1 MTERNTAAQASDQG
15 QDHERKGS
23 SVNPAAIIVAALVAA
38 TTALLRPFVEAST
51 ENAVLVAVLLSVAT
65 TTSNAVFTDLVDKFK
80 HGSTDTRWKPL
91 WKPLLFAGPL
101 AGLAACLIGISV
113 ISGAE
118 LALGKVPSILPNG
131 TPIISPALISSYYDS
146 YYFDADGDN
155 LGSGNPVDYEQGSQ
169 PPRWVQK
176 SGDKCPDIP
185 GPPENDGCP
194 NSRLLIW
201 YFSDVDGDGIGDR
214 IGERGI
220 ASPTQYERGTQP
232 LGWVELNGDICPD
245 VFNPEQDRTDNN
257 INGLPDACE
266 RLPK

>member
-65 TTSNAVFTDLVDKFK
+65 TTSNAVFTALVDKIK
-80 HGSTDTRWKPL
+80 YGPTDRRWKPL
-91 WKPLLFAGPL
+91 LLAGPL

-118 LALGKVPSILPNG
+118 LALGKEPSILPNG
-131 TPIISPALISSYYDS
+131 TPIIPLDLVS
-146 YYFDADGDN
+146 YYFDADGDG
-155 LGSGNPVDYEQGSQ
+155 LGAGNPVDYERGSQ

-176 SGDKCPDIP
+176 SGDKCPEIP

-194 NSRLLIW
+194 STSPPPPTTNFLLL
-201 YFSDVDGDGIGDR
+201 R
-214 IGERGI
+214 
-220 ASPTQYERGTQP
+220 
-232 LGWVELNGDICPD
+232 
-245 VFNPEQDRTDNN
+245 
-257 INGLPDACE
+257 
-266 RLPK
+266 

>member
-1 MTERNTAAQASDQG
+1 MSEHNTPAQASDHG
-15 QDHERKGS
+15 RDHGRKGS
-23 SVNPAAIIVAALVAA
+23 VFSPAAIIVAALVAA
-38 TTALLRPFVEAST
+38 TTALLRPFAEAST

-65 TTSNAVFTDLVDKFK
+65 TTSKGVYTALVDKIK
-80 HGSTDTRWKPL
+80 HGSTDRRWKPL
-91 WKPLLFAGPL
+91 LLAGPL

-118 LALGKVPSILPNG
+118 LALGKEPSILPNG

-146 YYFDADGDN
+146 YYFDADGDG
-155 LGSGNPVDYEQGSQ
+155 LGSGNPVGYERGSQ

-194 NSRLLIW
+194 ISPLLIW
-201 YFSDVDGDGIGDR
+201 YFSDVDHDGIGDR

-266 RLPK
+266 RPPKLN